1 MRLDTGKAR
10 QALAAIFCVLT
21 GTLSVGYPTLATA
34 TAADLAQPTQSAI
47 LFADFILPN
56 GAITVFPKG
65 DYVEPYFALKALLA
79 AHRLGVDVT
88 DATSSFA
95 HWLLPFQQANGPF
108 PRICRSGANDWVAC
122 GPADADDSLDALWC
136 LLAAEVLSRDK
147 VLAASCARS
156 LDHLSTLW
164 HPAQQTFHA
173 LSGRSAAYFADNVE
187 VIGALNYL
195 RRDRSAAARFAV
207 QLAALPSS
215 ASMLQG
221 LQRNYGYD
229 PDGALEPQR
238 ASVPP
243 TPYGFYPN
251 AVAPVYL
258 WLYGLRAGTGGERY
272 WHVWMERYSQK
283 WLAGE
288 SDHFPWGLIA
298 WAAYQT
304 GDLAT
309 ARTWLENSDAWRAGG
324 RWNVVEEGVR
334 IGLTNV
340 LRPAPNSPPPSL
352 KSKEMKPPP

>member
-1 MRLDTGKAR
+1 MRLDTRKAR
-10 QALAAIFCVLT
+10 QALASMCCALA
-21 GTLSVGYPTLATA
+21 GALSIGCPTLATA
-34 TAADLAQPTQSAI
+34 TATDQAQPMQSAI
-47 LFADFILPN
+47 LFADFILPD

-88 DATSSFA
+88 GATSSFA

-108 PRICRSGANDWVAC
+108 PRICRSGATDWVAC

-136 LLAAEVLSRDK
+136 LLAAEVLSGDR

-156 LDHLSTLW
+156 LDHLATLW
-164 HPAQQTFHA
+164 NPAQQTFHVR
-173 LSGRSAAYFADNVE
+173 SGGSAAYFADNVE
-187 VIGALNYL
+187 VIGALTYL
-195 RRDRSAAARFAV
+195 RRDRSATARFAV
-207 QLAALPSS
+207 QLAALPSG
-215 ASMLQG
+215 ASIQQG

-229 PDGALEPQR
+229 QNGALEPER

-258 WLYGLRAGTGGERY
+258 WLYGLRTGTSGERY
-272 WHVWMERYSQK
+272 WRVWMERYGQK
-283 WLAGE
+283 WLAGA

-309 ARTWLENSDAWRAGG
+309 ARAWLENSDAWRAGG
-324 RWNVVEEGVR
+324 RWNIVEEGVR
-334 IGLTNV
+334 IGLTHA
-340 LRPAPNSPPPSL
+340 LKPALNPPPS
-352 KSKEMKPPP
+352 